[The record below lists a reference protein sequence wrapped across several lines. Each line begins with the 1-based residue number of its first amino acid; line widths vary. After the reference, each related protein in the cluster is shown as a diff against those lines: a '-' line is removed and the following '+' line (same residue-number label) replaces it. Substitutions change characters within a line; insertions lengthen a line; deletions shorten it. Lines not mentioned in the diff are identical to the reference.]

1 MSEGACSALRHSFS
15 RSLRPSGERGSR
27 GTEEYRVG
35 AQYLLLL
42 RDGAGFSPLYW
53 WPLGPVNEQ
62 LRGTTT
68 CGSSGSARMPRHGNH
83 PIIDLAHQYMN
94 SRKLDVLNTLDN
106 AARVHDESL
115 ARSFDIVRNPE
126 QFGWRKSILTA
137 AVVVPLT
144 GISAVL
150 TDLSRVMVARSDD
163 EAWNRQLPPTTEPGP
178 DVSDTSPDSLGG

>member
-1 MSEGACSALRHSFS
+1 
-15 RSLRPSGERGSR
+15 
-27 GTEEYRVG
+27 
-35 AQYLLLL
+35 
-42 RDGAGFSPLYW
+42 
-53 WPLGPVNEQ
+53 
-62 LRGTTT
+62 
-68 CGSSGSARMPRHGNH
+68 
-83 PIIDLAHQYMN
+83 MN
-94 SRKLDVLNTLDN
+94 SRKLDVLNTLDA

-115 ARSFDIVRNPE
+115 QRSFDVVKNPE

-163 EAWNRQLPPTTEPGP
+163 EAWNRQLPPSTDPGP